1 MSIIF
6 DLIKMKKAII
16 DVETLEVWD
25 SVTECAE
32 ALGISRPAVHQ
43 SIIRNGRCGGGK
55 KSLLLVKESLN
66 ISITGWKRTPSR
78 KRKDSRGKTAFFG
91 FERKTE

>member
-1 MSIIF
+1 
-6 DLIKMKKAII
+6 MKKAII

-55 KSLLLVKESLN
+55 KKPFAGERKLEYFDYWLEAYTVKEKERF
-66 ISITGWKRTPSR
+66 TR
-78 KRKDSRGKTAFFG
+78 KNGIFWL
-91 FERKTE
+91 